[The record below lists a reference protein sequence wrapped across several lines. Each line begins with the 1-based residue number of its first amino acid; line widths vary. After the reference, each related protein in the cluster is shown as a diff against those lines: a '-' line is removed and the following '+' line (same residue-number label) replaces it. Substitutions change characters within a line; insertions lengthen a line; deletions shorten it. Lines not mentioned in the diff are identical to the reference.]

1 MNITK
6 SILTLFLSVVSI
18 VTFAADYSVKGTVV
32 DSLGVGEAYATLR
45 VYTATDSVKPVA
57 MGVTDVDGKF
67 QQTIKS
73 EGKYRLNIH
82 SVGKQNIDIPFSVS
96 ASAPVA
102 DLGTLKTHES
112 STILSEVEVTAQR
125 PLVSREI
132 DRIGYDVQA
141 DEDSKTSTVIEMLRK
156 VPMVSVD
163 GEDKITVR
171 GSSNFKIYKNG
182 RPNNTF
188 TNNPKE
194 VLSSIPASMIKRIE
208 VITEPGAKYDAEGV
222 GAIINIVTVENT
234 VVKGV
239 MGNVGVSSSTI
250 TPTPKPN
257 IWLSSQID
265 KLTFSVNAA
274 YNPISSKETKNSSET
289 IYRYKESGSEL
300 YGTSKSV
307 NPGELMWLSTE
318 ASYEM
323 DSLNLFTAEFGGY
336 YFDVNAKGTQTIQMS
351 DAMGDRIYYYAS
363 DFNYPS
369 YRYFDFSGSLNY
381 QRLTRRK
388 GEAITLS
395 YMLSTTNQ
403 AREQYISY
411 YDMVNAPI
419 NYTENISNFDL
430 NFIEHTFQADWTRPL
445 NKMHTLDV
453 GAKYI
458 LRDNNSK
465 TNQEY
470 VGVSSIHSD
479 FSHITNVAALYADYR
494 LNIGK
499 WGARAGMR
507 YEYSH
512 LKADYKDGSNPDFSR
527 NLNDWVPSA
536 SLSWRPN
543 AINSFTLN
551 YATRINR
558 PGISY
563 LNPAVEET
571 PIQSS
576 QGNPDLSSARHNS
589 VKLSYMFIKPKL
601 NFNVSAGYEFSDN
614 VITSYNYVKDNHI
627 YSTYGNIGDRRSF
640 SLSGYVQWT
649 ITPKTSFM
657 MNVNASHNSYDNNAV
672 GASLAR
678 WTVQGY
684 GQITQSLPWKLK
696 LNLSVFGMNGFISD
710 AYSYGEIT
718 KGALRHSLSLRR
730 SFLKDDRLSVA
741 MTVNNPFY
749 NKGEFCS
756 YIVNGDYEGVA
767 RNKMSNYQSA
777 SIQISYRF
785 GSLNAQVKKT
795 AKTIENDDL
804 IGRKKE

>member
-1 MNITK
+1 MNLLKT
-6 SILTLFLSVVSI
+6 TLFLFFSFISFVVS
-18 VTFAADYSVKGTVV
+18 AADYSVKGVVV

-45 VYTATDSVKPVA
+45 IYTETDTVKPVIV
-57 MGVTDVDGKF
+57 GVTDIDGKF
-67 QQTIKS
+67 QQKITS
-73 EGKYRLNIH
+73 VGEYRLNIH
-82 SVGKQNIDIPFSVS
+82 SVGKQNIDIPFAVS
-96 ASAPVA
+96 ASTPIA
-102 DLGTLKTHES
+102 DLGTLKTQEA
-112 STILSEVEVTAQR
+112 STILSEVEVVAQR

-156 VPMVSVD
+156 VPMVNVD

-222 GAIINIVTVENT
+222 GAIINIVTTDNAMI
-234 VVKGV
+234 KGV
-239 MGNVGVSSSTI
+239 MGNVGAWMSTKSSA
-250 TPTPKPN
+250 PKPN

-265 KLTFSVNAA
+265 KVTLSLNAA
-274 YNPISSKETKNSSET
+274 YNHMSSKETKYFSGT
-289 IYRYKESGSEL
+289 TYKYKDSGSEL
-300 YGTSKSV
+300 YSTSEGS
-307 NPGELMWLSTE
+307 NPGGLMWLSTE
-318 ASYEM
+318 ASYEP
-323 DSLNLFTAEFGGY
+323 DTLNLFTAEFGGY
-336 YFDVNAKGTQTIQMS
+336 YYDVNAKGTQTVQMS
-351 DAMGDRIYYYAS
+351 DAMGNRMYYYAS
-363 DFNYPS
+363 DYNYPS

-411 YDMVNAPI
+411 YDMINAPI
-419 NYTENISNFDL
+419 SYTENISNFDL
-430 NFIEHTFQADWTRPL
+430 NFVEHTFQADWTRPL
-445 NKMHTLDV
+445 SKKHTLDI

-470 VGVSSIHSD
+470 VGVSSMHSD

-494 LNIGK
+494 LNIGR

-512 LKADYKDGSNPDFSR
+512 LKAEYKDGSNPDFSR
-527 NLNDWVPSA
+527 NLSDWVPSA
-536 SLSWRPN
+536 SLSWKPN
-543 AINSFTLN
+543 DINSFTLN

-571 PIQSS
+571 PVQSS

-589 VKLSYMFIKPKL
+589 VKMSYMFIKPKL
-601 NFNVSAGYEFSDN
+601 NFNLSAGYEFSDN

-640 SLSGYVQWT
+640 TFSGYMQWT

-678 WTVQGY
+678 WTIQGY
-684 GQITQSLPWKLK
+684 SQVTQQLPWKLRFTAS
-696 LNLSVFGMNGFISD
+696 LYGVSGYISD
-710 AYSYGEIT
+710 AYSYEKNT
-718 KGALRHSLSLRR
+718 KGALQHSFSLRR
-730 SFLKDDRLSVA
+730 SFLKEDRLTVA
-741 MTVNNPFY
+741 LMANNPFY
-749 NKGEFCS
+749 GKSEYCS
-756 YIVNGDYEGVA
+756 YIVNGDYDGLV
-767 RNKMSNYQSA
+767 RNKFYNYQNA

-795 AKTIENDDL
+795 AKSIENDDL

>member
-300 YGTSKSV
+300 YGTSESV
-307 NPGELMWLSTE
+307 NPGKLMWLSTE
-318 ASYEM
+318 ARNE
-323 DSLNLFTAEFGGY
+323 N
-336 YFDVNAKGTQTIQMS
+336 
-351 DAMGDRIYYYAS
+351 
-363 DFNYPS
+363 
-369 YRYFDFSGSLNY
+369 
-381 QRLTRRK
+381 RK
-388 GEAITLS
+388 
-395 YMLSTTNQ
+395 
-403 AREQYISY
+403 
-411 YDMVNAPI
+411 
-419 NYTENISNFDL
+419 
-430 NFIEHTFQADWTRPL
+430 
-445 NKMHTLDV
+445 
-453 GAKYI
+453 
-458 LRDNNSK
+458 
-465 TNQEY
+465 
-470 VGVSSIHSD
+470 
-479 FSHITNVAALYADYR
+479 HI
-494 LNIGK
+494 
-499 WGARAGMR
+499 
-507 YEYSH
+507 
-512 LKADYKDGSNPDFSR
+512 
-527 NLNDWVPSA
+527 
-536 SLSWRPN
+536 
-543 AINSFTLN
+543 
-551 YATRINR
+551 
-558 PGISY
+558 
-563 LNPAVEET
+563 
-571 PIQSS
+571 
-576 QGNPDLSSARHNS
+576 
-589 VKLSYMFIKPKL
+589 
-601 NFNVSAGYEFSDN
+601 
-614 VITSYNYVKDNHI
+614 
-627 YSTYGNIGDRRSF
+627 
-640 SLSGYVQWT
+640 
-649 ITPKTSFM
+649 
-657 MNVNASHNSYDNNAV
+657 
-672 GASLAR
+672 
-678 WTVQGY
+678 
-684 GQITQSLPWKLK
+684 
-696 LNLSVFGMNGFISD
+696 
-710 AYSYGEIT
+710 
-718 KGALRHSLSLRR
+718 
-730 SFLKDDRLSVA
+730 
-741 MTVNNPFY
+741 
-749 NKGEFCS
+749 
-756 YIVNGDYEGVA
+756 
-767 RNKMSNYQSA
+767 
-777 SIQISYRF
+777 
-785 GSLNAQVKKT
+785 
-795 AKTIENDDL
+795 
-804 IGRKKE
+804 